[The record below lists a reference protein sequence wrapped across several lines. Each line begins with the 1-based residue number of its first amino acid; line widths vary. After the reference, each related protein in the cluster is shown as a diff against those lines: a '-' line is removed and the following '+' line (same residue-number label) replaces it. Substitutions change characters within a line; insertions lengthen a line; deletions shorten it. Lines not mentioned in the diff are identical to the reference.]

1 MKKGCLII
9 ILFIILFSS
18 FVYAEQGLVAYYPFD
33 NDSRDYSGNHYD
45 GINIDAVKTFGIING
60 SYLFDSSSSINLGN
74 GPSTSDTADFTVAA
88 WIRTTFYGRPYIAI
102 MQQRGGGV
110 GQNMILINEMGQ
122 IFYWESIG
130 DDKYFAG
137 KTVVSDGNWHHIAVM
152 RGGNMG
158 KIYVDGILS
167 GQADFTPVP
176 LNKNSP
182 IVIGRDIFDNRWGF
196 LGQID
201 NFKVYNR
208 TLSDSEI
215 KSLYSLK
222 NPGKELCNDSDDDGY
237 GWPGSNLCRNG
248 NKTDCND
255 KDSEIYPDKSAELL
269 GSYKE
274 CDNIDRDCDNY
285 DYCPACNVSF
295 APSYFY
301 ENNLNPYVMCQKYH
315 PGGYLRYEFEPNK
328 KFKKIEWFFNWSNV
342 SKTISQG
349 MYYSSYFNFEN
360 NLDSGGYIGP
370 QVNTNSSGD
379 ITSHVFTFSIWG
391 ANDPIK
397 NTLHTAHP
405 LSANCNDDINGGEGT
420 VASCAIS
427 DNPNSGRFYRPVVW
441 KEGEKYKIK
450 LQIEQELNNGT
461 IWNATLT
468 DLSTVDEMLIA
479 RIFLDNLT
487 NRPDLKGFG
496 LLSYGYSGFMEY
508 QWGDKGCLAQEYG
521 KYIREGPIAYD
532 SNGKSWLPR
541 FAWRNFHA
549 CYRSNAY
556 STNLGVFIDE
566 MGKGVSRIVN
576 LTRGGLTGDWWEDK
590 VMWNI
595 TNDVDI
601 NTLCGNN
608 KVDVFEKCD
617 RNNLSGKSCGD
628 FGFNSGSLSCYNNC
642 SGFNLSACTNINS
655 QNLSLTSG
663 INFISF
669 SQNLS
674 NSSISNLIY
683 GQEDKIKVIFN
694 YNVGWKTYYP
704 NKPEISNL
712 KEIEAGKGYIFIA
725 EEDVNLSYSEIPASL
740 VYNFHNGWN
749 LFGVD
754 IIDSIKNTL
763 SGLNYS
769 VVYNFNG
776 VDYVSLDENANL
788 FPGKAYWIYSN
799 DNKII

>member
-167 GQADFTPVP
+167 GQADSTPVP

-427 DNPNSGRFYRPVVW
+427 DNPNSGRIYWPVVW
-441 KEGEKYKIK
+441 KEGGKYKIK

-468 DLSTVDEMLIA
+468 DLSTVHEMLIA
-479 RIFLDNLT
+479 
-487 NRPDLKGFG
+487 
-496 LLSYGYSGFMEY
+496 
-508 QWGDKGCLAQEYG
+508 
-521 KYIREGPIAYD
+521 
-532 SNGKSWLPR
+532 
-541 FAWRNFHA
+541 
-549 CYRSNAY
+549 
-556 STNLGVFIDE
+556 
-566 MGKGVSRIVN
+566 
-576 LTRGGLTGDWWEDK
+576 
-590 VMWNI
+590 
-595 TNDVDI
+595 
-601 NTLCGNN
+601 
-608 KVDVFEKCD
+608 
-617 RNNLSGKSCGD
+617 
-628 FGFNSGSLSCYNNC
+628 
-642 SGFNLSACTNINS
+642 
-655 QNLSLTSG
+655 
-663 INFISF
+663 
-669 SQNLS
+669 
-674 NSSISNLIY
+674 
-683 GQEDKIKVIFN
+683 
-694 YNVGWKTYYP
+694 
-704 NKPEISNL
+704 
-712 KEIEAGKGYIFIA
+712 
-725 EEDVNLSYSEIPASL
+725 
-740 VYNFHNGWN
+740 
-749 LFGVD
+749 
-754 IIDSIKNTL
+754 
-763 SGLNYS
+763 
-769 VVYNFNG
+769 
-776 VDYVSLDENANL
+776 
-788 FPGKAYWIYSN
+788 
-799 DNKII
+799 